1 MRFTVFGIPVRV
13 DFFFVIGLVMIW
25 SWAGSDRRGLFAA
38 VLVGVLTL
46 VHELG
51 HALTARRY
59 GAQTSI
65 TLNLLVGWASYATTR
80 PLTRRQTNTISIAG
94 PLAQIVLCI
103 PLLII
108 TYYLLPDA
116 GSEGAA
122 RIARG
127 QANLAFDVW
136 QGAVWAGVVIGL
148 LNLLP
153 LWPLDGGHILDSFL
167 TKSLGQ
173 ARGRRVMLIGTLV
186 VVGVIAVLGFS
197 VSTIEA
203 PYSGLEREILNAGLA
218 PYSALYKSLPAAL
231 WDQVRYF
238 PGHVLDFPLL
248 LLIFCGLNSFL
259 ALRQTPQHDR
269 AATWMEAEA
278 PRRSRERNAP
288 AGEPLPSPVVAPA
301 SNPVPSSV
309 AEPVPAAVM
318 DAERRGWID
327 GVTVGFPHSWGPS
340 PWLQAEMQLRAGHE
354 AEARVLAEGFA
365 SEEAAVRA
373 AEQRLAEAHEA
384 QAEGELRAAVGEL
397 EPDVWDERRLT
408 LSAQIAAIG
417 AERDTR
423 AAALSHRRALVAAVE
438 RERSGGVVPA
448 AAPVSKRSRT
458 PTSQAPSAVSAPKV
472 PPPAPAPEVEAP
484 ADGKSLRCRGCGTMN
499 FPSEW
504 YCERCGGELA
514 AA

>member
-127 QANLAFDVW
+127 QSNLAFDIW

-238 PGHVLDFPLL
+238 PGHILDFPLL

-269 AATWMEAEA
+269 AATWMEAEQ
-278 PRRSRERNAP
+278 PRRSREQHAP
-288 AGEPLPSPVVAPA
+288 ADEPLPSPVVAPA
-301 SNPVPSSV
+301 SNPVPPSV
-309 AEPVPAAVM
+309 GEPVPAAVM

-354 AEARVLAEGFA
+354 AEARVLLAHVAAHSRLKWWLPDAA
-365 SEEAAVRA
+365 SRPELARLVRLLPA
-373 AEQRLAEAHEA
+373 SIEVGDHGHTLTLVGVLARYGSAEQVATVGVALYNASHEP
-384 QAEGELRAAVGEL
+384 EVLY
-397 EPDVWDERRLT
+397 
-408 LSAQIAAIG
+408 
-417 AERDTR
+417 
-423 AAALSHRRALVAAVE
+423 LVA
-438 RERSGGVVPA
+438 GGLA
-448 AAPVSKRSRT
+448 
-458 PTSQAPSAVSAPKV
+458 
-472 PPPAPAPEVEAP
+472 
-484 ADGKSLRCRGCGTMN
+484 
-499 FPSEW
+499 
-504 YCERCGGELA
+504 RCGETDDAMAWLERAVQDRPDRQRLLTDPLLA
-514 AA
+514 PLHTHPAFPPLLNSAL

>member
-354 AEARVLAEGFA
+354 AEARVLLAHVAAHSRLKWWLPDAA
-365 SEEAAVRA
+365 SRPELARLAQLLPASIEVGDHGHTLTLVGVLARYGS
-373 AEQRLAEAHEA
+373 AEQVATVGVALYNASHEP
-384 QAEGELRAAVGEL
+384 EVLY
-397 EPDVWDERRLT
+397 
-408 LSAQIAAIG
+408 
-417 AERDTR
+417 
-423 AAALSHRRALVAAVE
+423 LVA
-438 RERSGGVVPA
+438 GGLA
-448 AAPVSKRSRT
+448 
-458 PTSQAPSAVSAPKV
+458 
-472 PPPAPAPEVEAP
+472 
-484 ADGKSLRCRGCGTMN
+484 
-499 FPSEW
+499 
-504 YCERCGGELA
+504 RCGETDDAMAWLERAVQDRPDRQRLLTDPLLA
-514 AA
+514 PLHAHPAFPPLLNSAL